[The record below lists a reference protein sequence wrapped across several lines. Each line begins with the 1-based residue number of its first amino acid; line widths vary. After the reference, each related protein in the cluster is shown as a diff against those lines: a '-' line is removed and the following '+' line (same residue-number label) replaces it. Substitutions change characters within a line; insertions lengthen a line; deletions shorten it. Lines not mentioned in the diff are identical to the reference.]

1 MKRILIN
8 ATQNE
13 EIRVA
18 LCKGNHLYDF
28 DLENRTRE
36 QKKSNIYKGHVTRVE
51 PSLEAVFVEYGSQ
64 RQGFLPIREISAEY
78 LSGNPRDENIKKL
91 IKEGD
96 ELIVQV
102 EKEERGNKG
111 AALSTYVS
119 LAGRYLVLMPNNPR
133 GGGISRQISGKLRED
148 MKRMLG
154 NLDLAK
160 GMSVIIRTAGI
171 GKTQE
176 DLQHDLNHLLNIWQ
190 AIQEQ
195 NQKYPSP
202 RLVHQEAGVV
212 TRAVRDYLRDD
223 IAEIWIDNENAY
235 VEAAGFIDAVMP
247 TQADKLRK
255 YTDYEPMFARFNI
268 EKQIETAYQ
277 REVRLPSG
285 GSIVIDQTEALV
297 SIDINSAKSTKGSDV
312 AETAYHTNLEAA
324 DEIARQLRLRDMG
337 GLIVIDFIDMND
349 NKHQKEVEKRLVDA
363 TKYDR
368 ARVQFGDISK
378 FGLMEMSRQRL
389 RPSLEESTGYICPRC
404 HGNGMIRD
412 LRSLSLSI
420 MREIEQIALKERQGE
435 VQAEVPTDI
444 AAFLLNEKRDSI
456 VYLEQDS
463 GTRITILPHA
473 HLESP
478 NFKLHFNRDG
488 FAPSSYE
495 RITDTQQEH
504 SGLGYDVDWQTAEKE
519 RPEQQPTRQPRKAP
533 DNTNSP
539 QSSPQNA
546 RQNGSNESHTQN
558 SNEQNSANRNSNA
571 PTTSTRAVQNTPV
584 QNTPTPSNVNQNN
597 TAQVN
602 TQNAQQV
609 PVAAQSAAPTAQPQ
623 AVAWLSNLFAQ
634 APQAQTSASVS
645 SRDAAEA
652 IEALV
657 NTGAQSLGSFGQV
670 DNQALSS
677 AQTVSAPQ
685 TSQPQSRQLDNS
697 PQSEN
702 NTNRQTN
709 SRHTDSSVDNHAN
722 DDSNGDDRRRRQPR
736 KPRPSKPH
744 QRKDQRDENGHRDNS
759 KTDNGDINN
768 AAKNNVN
775 DSTNANNVDK
785 QSESQDKREHDN
797 KRSNDNARSRN
808 NRQENGSSSERSDP
822 SHNRSQD
829 SATEE
834 QTRSKRKPHSQR
846 SSRGKLE
853 RNETLTATTDTS
865 AKQQTSQDNVSHA
878 STTNNSQASTVRH
891 QDPNEVT
898 IQVNEARPKLKAPEV
913 VHLSL
918 DDSKSEKIVTKQA
931 EEHATKP
938 HLSTNDA
945 LKNSE
950 EDSAAQHSEENS
962 ITETVNES
970 IDHTP
975 AVIDTVSTTE
985 DEALSNAYEVS
996 KASDS
1001 QEAGQ
1006 IDGQIDDKTTDSETA
1021 VDTLQSSESII
1032 SAQEPVVAKAATTS
1046 ESTATVEQKTADS
1059 NDTTVAPTDNMVIS
1073 IENNGT
1079 THTKNNEAK
1088 DSNVTDSSA
1097 ALELTHAALFAKR
1110 YVTANKFGQASN
1122 DPRVV
1127 RQQQDQLQATL
1138 TVPTTEPV
1146 IQKTT
1151 ANSLAIRGTVG
1162 EFIHATLADAQ
1173 SRLADDGVIRS
1184 FIDAITVHTQQTA
1197 DTDGKA
1203 ITDDVKGSENNASD
1217 AHESSFNFSNYGYEP
1232 LAADYLTRFGAM
1244 TQAVSQFA
1252 AAQGKTAVDPRAIG
1266 ERASNDPRGQHPDYH
1281 APVVLEATTVSEPT
1295 VASQDAETKSNSRY
1309 ESTNTQEMSN
1319 VVNSDINSDVTQSE
1333 IVANDSQVESSDMVS
1348 TDSERLDIEDR
1359 QPTDDAENPLAETN
1373 QVDVHDIEATALTGE
1388 MQADDVSAESKQS
1401 LQADQLYLDNVQ
1413 LDSSEPNDA
1422 EGDDAEV
1429 ANSDMIV
1436 TDSDMVKA
1444 ESVKDDSQAGKSK
1457 TTIASYKNMIES
1469 VAEQLLQQTGSF
1481 NLTTPKV
1488 PKSRT
1493 RKPKTDHKK
1502 PTQAE
1507 NIESDNSDS
1516 DGE

>member
-154 NLDLAK
+154 SLDLPK

-235 VEAAGFIDAVMP
+235 IEAAGFIDAVMP
-247 TQADKLRK
+247 KQAEKLRK
-255 YTDYEPMFARFNI
+255 YTDYEPMFSRFNI

-420 MREIEQIALKERQGE
+420 MRQIEQIALKERQGE

-444 AAFLLNEKRDSI
+444 AAFLLNEKRDAL

-495 RITDTQQEH
+495 RITDTAQEH
-504 SGLGYDVDWQTAEKE
+504 SDLGYEVDWQTAEKE
-519 RPEQQPTRQPRKAP
+519 RPEQQPTRQPRQIA
-533 DNTNSP
+533 DN
-539 QSSPQNA
+539 SSQA
-546 RQNGSNESHTQN
+546 DT
-558 SNEQNSANRNSNA
+558 SANTQQSTPSQQQNTTSHSNDHRSNNNASNVSSARAPQTQTQPQA
-571 PTTSTRAVQNTPV
+571 PTQSAPAVAATAAPV
-584 QNTPTPSNVNQNN
+584 VTQ
-597 TAQVN
+597 TA
-602 TQNAQQV
+602 
-609 PVAAQSAAPTAQPQ
+609 PVAAAQPQ

-634 APQAQTSASVS
+634 APQAQTTHSVS

-670 DNQALSS
+670 DNSVLTDNNQAT
-677 AQTVSAPQ
+677 AAPQ
-685 TSQPQSRQLDNS
+685 ESNQQANNQPSNANRQQTS
-697 PQSEN
+697 N
-702 NTNRQTN
+702 NTADDNNDAEERRRRKPRKSRPSKTRQRKEPSDETSDN
-709 SRHTDSSVDNHAN
+709 VASDTTDSSNSSADNKE
-722 DDSNGDDRRRRQPR
+722 SN
-736 KPRPSKPH
+736 
-744 QRKDQRDENGHRDNS
+744 
-759 KTDNGDINN
+759 
-768 AAKNNVN
+768 
-775 DSTNANNVDK
+775 
-785 QSESQDKREHDN
+785 SQDKRQQDN
-797 KRSNDNARSRN
+797 RRPNDRNRN
-808 NRQENGSSSERSDP
+808 NRQDSARNGNESSENSKGNERHERTDA
-822 SHNRSQD
+822 D
-829 SATEE
+829 DKSANAADE
-834 QTRSKRKPHSQR
+834 QTRAKRKSNSQR
-846 SSRGKLE
+846 HSRGKLQ
-853 RNETLTATTDTS
+853 RGETLS
-865 AKQQTSQDNVSHA
+865 ADNAQQNAQLSTKEANNGNGRSQSSSRRN
-878 STTNNSQASTVRH
+878 
-891 QDPNEVT
+891 QDPNEV
-898 IQVNEARPKLKAPEV
+898 ILQVNEAATELKSPEV

-918 DDSKSEKIVTKQA
+918 DDSKSVTATRQAPAKQNAEKA
-931 EEHATKP
+931 
-938 HLSTNDA
+938 SNDA
-945 LKNSE
+945 DKQKARQ
-950 EDSAAQHSEENS
+950 EDS
-962 ITETVNES
+962 
-970 IDHTP
+970 TP
-975 AVIDTVSTTE
+975 KNVDKP
-985 DEALSNAYEVS
+985 EA
-996 KASDS
+996 
-1001 QEAGQ
+1001 
-1006 IDGQIDDKTTDSETA
+1006 
-1021 VDTLQSSESII
+1021 
-1032 SAQEPVVAKAATTS
+1032 
-1046 ESTATVEQKTADS
+1046 VEQKTDS
-1059 NDTTVAPTDNMVIS
+1059 QA
-1073 IENNGT
+1073 
-1079 THTKNNEAK
+1079 TKNSRESVDNSEKNSQQVDIAEAVNSDAAHLKEAK
-1088 DSNVTDSSA
+1088 IAEPKADQAQPSATEAKVQVSNTNSVDDSKVAAKKGAAEEAGTDEQATSNSSDVKTDRPAESQKPVDAIVENKA
-1097 ALELTHAALFAKR
+1097 ATEKTQETASDVATDANSKADDDASNSKQPAFELNHDALFAKR

-1122 DPRVV
+1122 DPRLVR
-1127 RQQQDQLQATL
+1127 RQQAQA
-1138 TVPTTEPV
+1138 PTT
-1146 IQKTT
+1146 KTSVAEIPQASQQDKPT
-1151 ANSLAIRGTVG
+1151 AVNMPAIRGTVG
-1162 EFIHATLADAQ
+1162 EFIRATLPEAQ
-1173 SRLADDGVIRS
+1173 ARLAAEGVINC
-1184 FIDAITVHTQQTA
+1184 FNAAIALHVEQAQAAT
-1197 DTDGKA
+1197 TDEDK
-1203 ITDDVKGSENNASD
+1203 VKVD
-1217 AHESSFNFSNYGYEP
+1217 SSNEPKVVTGEAANQDFNFSNYGYQP
-1232 LAADYLTRFGAM
+1232 LAADYIARFEKM

-1252 AAQGKTAVDPRAIG
+1252 AAQGKTAVEPRAISK
-1266 ERASNDPRGQHPDYH
+1266 RASNDPRGQHPDYQELAVVTTSE
-1281 APVVLEATTVSEPT
+1281 APADNALA
-1295 VASQDAETKSNSRY
+1295 AD
-1309 ESTNTQEMSN
+1309 
-1319 VVNSDINSDVTQSE
+1319 SDV
-1333 IVANDSQVESSDMVS
+1333 
-1348 TDSERLDIEDR
+1348 
-1359 QPTDDAENPLAETN
+1359 DAH
-1373 QVDVHDIEATALTGE
+1373 VDAHKVEATALANQGQT
-1388 MQADDVSAESKQS
+1388 DDVSADSEQLLKVEQALEEGNAEQS
-1401 LQADQLYLDNVQ
+1401 EVEAAK
-1413 LDSSEPNDA
+1413 A
-1422 EGDDAEV
+1422 EDVKAEDAEV
-1429 ANSDMIV
+1429 KDADSETTVSDV
-1436 TDSDMVKA
+1436 EQSET
-1444 ESVKDDSQAGKSK
+1444 EQAPEATEQVSEPATKEEIQAAKSK
-1457 TTIASYKNMIES
+1457 TTIASYKNMIEN
-1469 VAEQLLQQTGSF
+1469 VAEQLLPQKGMF

-1488 PKSRT
+1488 PKART
-1493 RKPKTDHKK
+1493 RKPKTEHKK

-1507 NIESDNSDS
+1507 KSESDDTDS
-1516 DGE
+1516 ES

>member
-154 NLDLAK
+154 SLDLPK

-235 VEAAGFIDAVMP
+235 IEAAGFIDAVMP
-247 TQADKLRK
+247 TQAEKLRK
-255 YTDYEPMFARFNI
+255 YTDYEPMFSRFNI

-349 NKHQKEVEKRLVDA
+349 NKHQKEVEKRLIDA

-420 MREIEQIALKERQGE
+420 MRQIEQIALKERQGE

-444 AAFLLNEKRDSI
+444 AAFLLNEKRDAL

-495 RITDTQQEH
+495 RITDTQQEQ
-504 SGLGYDVDWQTAEKE
+504 SGLGYNVDWQTAEKE
-519 RPEQQPTRQPRKAP
+519 RPEQQPTRQPRQVVDNSTSNQAP
-533 DNTNSP
+533 AHTNAQPSTPEQQNTTSH
-539 QSSPQNA
+539 
-546 RQNGSNESHTQN
+546 SNEHRSSNHSTSNVTSARAPQANATQN
-558 SNEQNSANRNSNA
+558 VAS
-571 PTTSTRAVQNTPV
+571 PTA
-584 QNTPTPSNVNQNN
+584 
-597 TAQVN
+597 
-602 TQNAQQV
+602 
-609 PVAAQSAAPTAQPQ
+609 PVAPQPTIIAAAQPQ

-634 APQAQTSASVS
+634 APQAQTTSSIS

-670 DNQALSS
+670 DNTALENTNNSQN
-677 AQTVSAPQ
+677 ATAPQ
-685 TSQPQSRQLDNS
+685 QSNDQQNAN
-697 PQSEN
+697 QQ
-702 NTNRQTN
+702 NRQQTLPAESN
-709 SRHTDSSVDNHAN
+709 TDDSSDAEE
-722 DDSNGDDRRRRQPR
+722 RRRRKPR
-736 KPRPSKPH
+736 KARPSKPRP
-744 QRKDQRDENGHRDNS
+744 RKEPSDEADNS
-759 KTDNGDINN
+759 AANDTADGSVTSTDDKTDN
-768 AAKNNVN
+768 
-775 DSTNANNVDK
+775 
-785 QSESQDKREHDN
+785 QDKRQQDN
-797 KRSNDNARSRN
+797 RRHSDRSRN
-808 NRQENGSSSERSDP
+808 NRQDSNRNGNDSNATVANASD
-822 SHNRSQD
+822 SNHSDNVSNV
-829 SATEE
+829 AEE
-834 QTRSKRKPHSQR
+834 QTRTKRKSNSQR
-846 SSRGKLE
+846 GSRGKLE
-853 RNETLTATTDTS
+853 RGETLTA
-865 AKQQTSQDNVSHA
+865 AGVQQNNQQVSKDANASRNQSHA
-878 STTNNSQASTVRH
+878 RRN
-891 QDPNEVT
+891 QDPNEVV
-898 IQVNEARPKLKAPEV
+898 IQVNEAVSELKSPEV

-918 DDSKSEKIVTKQA
+918 DDSKSTTRQVTQQQVGVIK
-931 EEHATKP
+931 
-938 HLSTNDA
+938 
-945 LKNSE
+945 
-950 EDSAAQHSEENS
+950 DSADAEKERP
-962 ITETVNES
+962 E
-970 IDHTP
+970 
-975 AVIDTVSTTE
+975 STTE
-985 DEALSNAYEVS
+985 QRADKQKLIENKPVQQSANTVDNSSDAADKTQQDSTQAETAEKSPAQVDKVEKSPTNENAQQSTS
-996 KASDS
+996 KD
-1001 QEAGQ
+1001 
-1006 IDGQIDDKTTDSETA
+1006 DDKGSKNSNEKPSVEEQVITNSSTDSEAEHTA
-1021 VDTLQSSESII
+1021 LIQELVKVQTEETTPTVTTA
-1032 SAQEPVVAKAATTS
+1032 AQQTDVTSTTS
-1046 ESTATVEQKTADS
+1046 EDLKVNIEEKATDTIIDTDIDNRSLQTAPEVS
-1059 NDTTVAPTDNMVIS
+1059 P
-1073 IENNGT
+1073 
-1079 THTKNNEAK
+1079 K
-1088 DSNVTDSSA
+1088 D
-1097 ALELTHAALFAKR
+1097 LFAKR

-1127 RQQQDQLQATL
+1127 RQQQAQPSVDEESQATAQVL
-1138 TVPTTEPV
+1138 VSAP
-1146 IQKTT
+1146 
-1151 ANSLAIRGTVG
+1151 AIRGTVG
-1162 EFIHATLADAQ
+1162 EFIRATLAEAEN
-1173 SRLADDGVIRS
+1173 RLATEGVIS
-1184 FIDAITVHTQQTA
+1184 CFNAAIATHLQQTQVK
-1197 DTDGKA
+1197 DT
-1203 ITDDVKGSENNASD
+1203 SEKQVTIKPV
-1217 AHESSFNFSNYGYEP
+1217 AHSEFDFSNYGYQP
-1232 LAADYLTRFGAM
+1232 LAADYIARFESM

-1252 AAQGKTAVDPRAIG
+1252 AAQGKTSVEPRAIN
-1266 ERASNDPRGQHPDYH
+1266 ERASNDPRGQHPDYEESALLPTVSDEGNNTAVQTVSDTLNVEADALANQAQTDAVSDH
-1281 APVVLEATTVSEPT
+1281 SQQLLEAEQTPAAVSTATVDTESTVKNDNAAEVQVTT
-1295 VASQDAETKSNSRY
+1295 ADAEIK
-1309 ESTNTQEMSN
+1309 
-1319 VVNSDINSDVTQSE
+1319 DVTDEQNDTVQSDE
-1333 IVANDSQVESSDMVS
+1333 FLVELS
-1348 TDSERLDIEDR
+1348 TKE
-1359 QPTDDAENPLAETN
+1359 
-1373 QVDVHDIEATALTGE
+1373 
-1388 MQADDVSAESKQS
+1388 
-1401 LQADQLYLDNVQ
+1401 
-1413 LDSSEPNDA
+1413 
-1422 EGDDAEV
+1422 
-1429 ANSDMIV
+1429 
-1436 TDSDMVKA
+1436 
-1444 ESVKDDSQAGKSK
+1444 DSQAAKSK
-1457 TTIASYKNMIES
+1457 TTIASYKNMIEN
-1469 VAEQLLQQTGSF
+1469 VAEQLLPQKGMF

-1488 PKSRT
+1488 PKARA
-1493 RKPKTDHKK
+1493 RKPKSEHKK

-1507 NIESDNSDS
+1507 KSESDNSDS
-1516 DGE
+1516 ES

>member
-148 MKRMLG
+148 MKRMLS
-154 NLDLAK
+154 NLDLPK

-235 VEAAGFIDAVMP
+235 IEAAGFIDAVMP
-247 TQADKLRK
+247 KQAEKLRK
-255 YTDYEPMFARFNI
+255 YTDYEPMFSRFNI

-349 NKHQKEVEKRLVDA
+349 NKHQKEVEKRLIDA

-420 MREIEQIALKERQGE
+420 MRQIEQIALKERQGE

-444 AAFLLNEKRDSI
+444 AAFLLNEKRDSL

-495 RITDTQQEH
+495 RITDTQQQEH
-504 SGLGYDVDWQTAEKE
+504 SDLGYNVDWQTAEKE
-519 RPEQQPTRQPRKAP
+519 RPEQQPTRQPRQVADSKAA
-533 DNTNSP
+533 NKSNSSVDR
-539 QSSPQNA
+539 SSVDHRNDQRN
-546 RQNGSNESHTQN
+546 HKN
-558 SNEQNSANRNSNA
+558 SNSVS
-571 PTTSTRAVQNTPV
+571 STRAPQAHQNQSVATP
-584 QNTPTPSNVNQNN
+584 
-597 TAQVN
+597 AK
-602 TQNAQQV
+602 
-609 PVAAQSAAPTAQPQ
+609 PVATQPASVETSAQPQ

-634 APQAQTSASVS
+634 APQATTTPSVS
-645 SRDAAEA
+645 SSDAAEA

-670 DNQALSS
+670 DSS
-677 AQTVSAPQ
+677 ALNNAPHKAQ
-685 TSQPQSRQLDNS
+685 ATQHNDTQKNDDQ
-697 PQSEN
+697 QSESN
-702 NTNRQTN
+702 ANRQQA
-709 SRHTDSSVDNHAN
+709 RRGADSNT
-722 DDSNGDDRRRRQPR
+722 DDSNNEDRRRRKPR
-736 KPRPSKPH
+736 KSRSSKPR
-744 QRKDQRDENGHRDNS
+744 QRKEQADETGNDVNGSTENNGSTANVSNADDKTSDN
-759 KTDNGDINN
+759 
-768 AAKNNVN
+768 
-775 DSTNANNVDK
+775 
-785 QSESQDKREHDN
+785 QDKRQQDN
-797 KRSNDNARSRN
+797 KRTNDRNRNQQNSKRNANERNHSEDKDSNTAD
-808 NRQENGSSSERSDP
+808 
-822 SHNRSQD
+822 
-829 SATEE
+829 E
-834 QTRSKRKPHSQR
+834 QTRAKRKSHSQR
-846 SSRGKLE
+846 GSRGKLE
-853 RNETLTATTDTS
+853 RGETLTA
-865 AKQQTSQDNVSHA
+865 DNVKQHNQQA
-878 STTNNSQASTVRH
+878 TTGTNGSKNQSNARRNQN
-891 QDPNEVT
+891 PNEVVL
-898 IQVNEARPKLKAPEV
+898 QVNEAPVELKSPEV

-918 DDSKSEKIVTKQA
+918 DDSKSSQSKSQSTKQPSPASETSKEDVTKAPTTRQQANQQGNDKQSSNEKSADKSGSDATVTDKNAVANHEAKTDESKSSARADNGQNNAPKTDHDANNTDADDKKSAVDEQPASKHKTNSQA
-931 EEHATKP
+931 ESSNKANAKVD
-938 HLSTNDA
+938 STPTHPQEASVAND
-945 LKNSE
+945 
-950 EDSAAQHSEENS
+950 
-962 ITETVNES
+962 VNES
-970 IDHTP
+970 EKAKNTQDNDS
-975 AVIDTVSTTE
+975 AVEPSKTSNS
-985 DEALSNAYEVS
+985 AL
-996 KASDS
+996 
-1001 QEAGQ
+1001 Q
-1006 IDGQIDDKTTDSETA
+1006 
-1021 VDTLQSSESII
+1021 
-1032 SAQEPVVAKAATTS
+1032 
-1046 ESTATVEQKTADS
+1046 
-1059 NDTTVAPTDNMVIS
+1059 
-1073 IENNGT
+1073 
-1079 THTKNNEAK
+1079 
-1088 DSNVTDSSA
+1088 
-1097 ALELTHAALFAKR
+1097 LTHEALFAAR
-1110 YVTANKFGQASN
+1110 YVTAEKFGQAKN

-1127 RQQQDQLQATL
+1127 RSQQTQSQAAQQPQAKVQAAVS
-1138 TVPTTEPV
+1138 VPT
-1146 IQKTT
+1146 
-1151 ANSLAIRGTVG
+1151 IRGTVG
-1162 EFIHATLADAQ
+1162 EFIRATLPEAHT
-1173 SRLADDGVIRS
+1173 RLAEDGVIS
-1184 FIDAITVHTQQTA
+1184 CFIDTIALYAEKAKMADNDTNVDSTV
-1197 DTDGKA
+1197 
-1203 ITDDVKGSENNASD
+1203 SNNEMASQ
-1217 AHESSFNFSNYGYEP
+1217 SFDFSNYGYQP
-1232 LAADYLTRFGAM
+1232 LAVDYLARFEAM

-1252 AAQGKTAVDPRAIG
+1252 AAQGKTDVEPRAISK
-1266 ERASNDPRGQHPDYH
+1266 RASNDPRGQHPDYQEP
-1281 APVVLEATTVSEPT
+1281 AVLSVPSE
-1295 VASQDAETKSNSRY
+1295 K
-1309 ESTNTQEMSN
+1309 
-1319 VVNSDINSDVTQSE
+1319 
-1333 IVANDSQVESSDMVS
+1333 
-1348 TDSERLDIEDR
+1348 
-1359 QPTDDAENPLAETN
+1359 DAENNVAAH
-1373 QVDVHDIEATALTGE
+1373 DVEATALANQAQTDDISADSE
-1388 MQADDVSAESKQS
+1388 QLLEADQALTQESNEHADDETSEVKHTETAETNIEGNDVESASAEETKQAADS
-1401 LQADQLYLDNVQ
+1401 EVEQPTKEENQA
-1413 LDSSEPNDA
+1413 A
-1422 EGDDAEV
+1422 
-1429 ANSDMIV
+1429 
-1436 TDSDMVKA
+1436 
-1444 ESVKDDSQAGKSK
+1444 KSK
-1457 TTIASYKNMIES
+1457 TTIASYKNMIEN
-1469 VAEQLLQQTGSF
+1469 VAEQLLPQTGMF

-1488 PKSRT
+1488 PKARS
-1493 RKPKTDHKK
+1493 RKPKTEHKK

-1507 NIESDNSDS
+1507 KLESDNTDSDS
-1516 DGE
+1516 

>member
-13 EIRVA
+13 EVRVA

-154 NLDLAK
+154 NLDLPK

-235 VEAAGFIDAVMP
+235 IEAAGFIDAVMP

-285 GSIVIDQTEALV
+285 GAIVIDQTEALV

-337 GLIVIDFIDMND
+337 GLVVIDFIDMND

-444 AAFLLNEKRDSI
+444 AAFLLNEKRDSL

-495 RITDTQQEH
+495 RITDTQQQEH

-533 DNTNSP
+533 DSANSSSST
-539 QSSPQNA
+539 QSANQPNQQNA
-546 RQNGSNESHTQN
+546 NQNNNSVSHSNEHRNQN
-558 SNEQNSANRNSNA
+558 SHNQNNPNKNGNE
-571 PTTSTRAVQNTPV
+571 PTSSTRAVQNDAT
-584 QNTPTPSNVNQNN
+584 QNN
-597 TAQVN
+597 
-602 TQNAQQV
+602 
-609 PVAAQSAAPTAQPQ
+609 PAQSATNQNSTNENSGAQNNNAQNVQSASSPVVAQSPAAAQPQ
-623 AVAWLSNLFAQ
+623 AVAWLSNLFTQ
-634 APQAQTSASVS
+634 APQAQTTAGFS
-645 SRDAAEA
+645 SHDAAEA

-670 DNQALSS
+670 DNSVLDNTAVTG
-677 AQTVSAPQ
+677 AQTSAAPQ
-685 TSQPQSRQLDNS
+685 TSQPAAVQKEDSQQSDS
-697 PQSEN
+697 
-702 NTNRQTN
+702 NTNRQQNRRHNNTN
-709 SRHTDSSVDNHAN
+709 NNTAGSNSVDSNTT
-722 DDSNGDDRRRRQPR
+722 DDNNADDRRRRKTR
-736 KPRPSKPH
+736 KSRSAKPH
-744 QRKDQRDENGHRDNS
+744 QRKDQRDE
-759 KTDNGDINN
+759 T
-768 AAKNNVN
+768 VN
-775 DSTNANNVDK
+775 DDSNDDK
-785 QSESQDKREHDN
+785 SSDNQDKRDSDN
-797 KRSNDNARSRN
+797 RRSNNDRNRN
-808 NRQENGSSSERSDP
+808 NRQDNRQDSSPNNSERNDASQSDT
-822 SHNRSQD
+822 QAA
-829 SATEE
+829 ATTNQADE

-853 RNETLTATTDTS
+853 RNDTLTADSS
-865 AKQQTSQDNVSHA
+865 AKQQQAQADASQTAA
-878 STTNNSQASTVRH
+878 SNDKDQANARRQ

-898 IQVNEARPKLKAPEV
+898 LHVNEAHAKLKVPEV

-918 DDSKSEKIVTKQA
+918 DDSKSEKTVAKPADEQITQRNLA
-931 EEHATKP
+931 TDDATKK
-938 HLSTNDA
+938 SG
-945 LKNSE
+945 E
-950 EDSAAQHSEENS
+950 QHSAQQSENKPAAETTPQS
-962 ITETVNES
+962 INQTSADSTAIDTTVNSAEDEVS
-970 IDHTP
+970 SSNAFEVGSANNSDT
-975 AVIDTVSTTE
+975 DSQTEKKTVSQNVSSAT
-985 DEALSNAYEVS
+985 VS
-996 KASDS
+996 KLIVDNQQSSA
-1001 QEAGQ
+1001 
-1006 IDGQIDDKTTDSETA
+1006 TDSGIREPIAAKNVTA
-1021 VDTLQSSESII
+1021 
-1032 SAQEPVVAKAATTS
+1032 S
-1046 ESTATVEQKTADS
+1046 ESTDNTENQKAGIDAATVTAEIKATRTES
-1059 NDTTVAPTDNMVIS
+1059 NSTESANV
-1073 IENNGT
+1073 ENV
-1079 THTKNNEAK
+1079 
-1088 DSNVTDSSA
+1088 NVEESSA
-1097 ALELTHAALFAKR
+1097 RDGNTVLELTREALFAKR

-1127 RQQQDQLQATL
+1127 RDQQSQPQVTPA
-1138 TVPTTEPV
+1138 VAITELV
-1146 IQKTT
+1146 IQQTV
-1151 ANSLAIRGTVG
+1151 ANAPAIRGTVG

-1173 SRLADDGVIRS
+1173 SRLADNGVIRS
-1184 FIDAITVHTQQTA
+1184 FIDAIAVHTQQAQSA
-1197 DTDGKA
+1197 DVENDVN
-1203 ITDDVKGSENNASD
+1203 DDSNIIEASEVKGSNASD
-1217 AHESSFNFSNYGYEP
+1217 SSFDFSNYGYQP
-1232 LAADYLTRFGAM
+1232 LAADYLTRFKAM

-1252 AAQGKTAVDPRAIG
+1252 ATQGKTAVEPRAIG
-1266 ERASNDPRGQHPDYH
+1266 KRASNDPRGQHPDYQ
-1281 APVVLEATTVSEPT
+1281 APAALEATAISESTTAP
-1295 VASQDAETKSNSRY
+1295 SPDAESDSRY
-1309 ESTNTQEMSN
+1309 GSANAEEVSDI
-1319 VVNSDINSDVTQSE
+1319 VNSDLVNTDVTQSE
-1333 IVANDSQVESSDMVS
+1333 TVATDSQAESHKVDAHDVEAN
-1348 TDSERLDIEDR
+1348 E
-1359 QPTDDAENPLAETN
+1359 
-1373 QVDVHDIEATALTGE
+1373 LTGE
-1388 MQADDVSAESKQS
+1388 RQADEISAESEQL
-1401 LQADQLYLDNVQ
+1401 LQADQVYLDNIQ
-1413 LDSSEPNDA
+1413 LDSSELSDA
-1422 EGDDAEV
+1422 ELDEAE
-1429 ANSDMIV
+1429 AM
-1436 TDSDMVKA
+1436 DSETVNA
-1444 ESVKDDSQAGKSK
+1444 ESIKDNSQAGKSK

-1469 VAEQLLQQTGSF
+1469 VAEQLLQQTGTF

-1488 PKSRT
+1488 PKSRS
-1493 RKPKTDHKK
+1493 RKPKTELKK

-1507 NIESDNSDS
+1507 NVETDDSDNES
-1516 DGE
+1516 